1 MYCRF
6 CGIEINDDSKFC
18 HGCGRSIAESDD
30 KTQNTKPVL
39 SLRSSI
45 YKSPKDIIYLLWW
58 TLLMFILGIILY
70 SDSGDFEDILLL
82 FPFYFGVILLV
93 YTIRFFKHTQNWK
106 NSSDNNNSEN
116 AEDVTAY
123 SLQKFS
129 EIYGKMQVCRYQD
142 DYGVTR
148 SKCVFTRSM
157 EVHFGTDIGE
167 LNAKEIVANKNI
179 LWVQKKLYGDG
190 YIITTK
196 AGETIIRQPSSS
208 VPPPLDKV
216 SSNI

>member
-18 HGCGRSIAESDD
+18 HECGRSIAELDD
-30 KTQNTKPVL
+30 KAKSSKKISSLL
-39 SLRSSI
+39 SSL
-45 YKSPKDIIYLLWW
+45 YKNPKDFIYLLWW
-58 TLLMFILGIILY
+58 TLLMFILGIIIW
-70 SDSGDFEDILLL
+70 DFEDIIPL
-82 FPFYFGVILLV
+82 FPIYFGVILLV
-93 YTIRFFKHTQNWK
+93 YTIRFYKQTQDLK
-106 NSSDNNNSEN
+106 KSTDDNNQEN
-116 AEDVTAY
+116 PKDVTAY

-148 SKCVFTRSM
+148 SKCVFTRSI

-179 LWVQKKLYGDG
+179 LLVQKKLYGDG

-208 VPPPLDKV
+208 VPPPLDKILDK
-216 SSNI
+216 N